1 MMQLRTTNLLNAL
14 VEESNPCLEE
24 KCYQWLS
31 SNAINVI
38 IVCHIP

>member
-24 KCYQWLS
+24 KCYQ
-31 SNAINVI
+31 
-38 IVCHIP
+38 